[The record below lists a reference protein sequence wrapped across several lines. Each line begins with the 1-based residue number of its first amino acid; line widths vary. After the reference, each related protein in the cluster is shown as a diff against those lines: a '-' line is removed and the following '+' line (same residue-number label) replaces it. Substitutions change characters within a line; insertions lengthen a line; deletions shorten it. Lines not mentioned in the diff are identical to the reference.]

1 LHTFLGIRLETVL
14 DVGGGELA
22 PIERRHVLPL
32 HALPQLEGPDAI
44 VGTRR
49 PRLCEVALEPHV
61 DGAARLVGKYI
72 ADEAVAGEAGELVE
86 PNRTGDPRLEH
97 RRGRHGSA
105 PRGCAPPR

>member
-1 LHTFLGIRLETVL
+1 MEAHGVLVRRLDSLDLLEVERLHTFLGIRLETVL

-72 ADEAVAGEAGELVE
+72 ADEAVAGEA
-86 PNRTGDPRLEH
+86 
-97 RRGRHGSA
+97 
-105 PRGCAPPR
+105 